1 MCFYSYIAKYYGKD
15 YIFEYIWFYN
25 KIYTVKKIVKD
36 NIYEYQVFNNITYDN
51 SIQGLSANYYDLL
64 SLTNFKG
71 CKPGYKKCGI
81 LDTMENYLCI
91 DIFYPCPINEIVVDR
106 AALDFYFF
114 SSGFKAR
121 ENVNYITYNYKFYY
135 TNYSTDGKA
144 IIMLK
149 KTYEQ
154 PKYIDYDNLQ
164 FDIDFMT
171 KFFDETASDI
181 ENFAKSEN
189 SKMLIRRLIS
199 IDISEI
205 VELVSNIFSIF
216 EKISELINKYS
227 ESKKFDKFMDFVVK
241 KIDNDENNYDNYFLP
256 IGDNCYV
263 KNYIGFKTIE
273 DINKFVKLDFNI
285 YKKIFPNQVSSRF
298 AVFGFIVS
306 ILLIAISISLLILEE
321 KNANIFLIISF
332 IIHLIFFFRIYFLCR
347 PYTIQ
352 CI

>member
-1 MCFYSYIAKYYGKD
+1 
-15 YIFEYIWFYN
+15 
-25 KIYTVKKIVKD
+25 
-36 NIYEYQVFNNITYDN
+36 
-51 SIQGLSANYYDLL
+51 
-64 SLTNFKG
+64 
-71 CKPGYKKCGI
+71 
-81 LDTMENYLCI
+81 
-91 DIFYPCPINEIVVDR
+91 
-106 AALDFYFF
+106 
-114 SSGFKAR
+114 
-121 ENVNYITYNYKFYY
+121 
-135 TNYSTDGKA
+135 
-144 IIMLK
+144 MLK